1 MEWCLSLVSRET
13 KSQSKLV
20 LPFLP
25 AVFIDFVNVVT
36 VKSFPNSEGRSFLAL
51 EHSFFYFRSF
61 DKLSSK

>member
-36 VKSFPNSEGRSFLAL
+36 VKSFPNSEGR
-51 EHSFFYFRSF
+51 
-61 DKLSSK
+61 